1 MARPEIEI
9 ELPDLHE
16 LQRQIAEDDT
26 RFKIVVAGR
35 RWGKTRLG
43 IAMAIKYALEG
54 GRVWWIAPTYPM
66 AMEGWRDIRQMVYDI
81 ESAELQEAQKLINFP
96 GCGQLQ
102 IKSAD
107 NPQRLRGAGL
117 DFVVLDE
124 CAYIKEETWAEIVR
138 PTLTDKQG
146 HALFIS
152 TPSGFNWFSR
162 LFDRAKTNDEW
173 KSWQFH
179 TNTNPFIPKDELNSA
194 KNEIGS
200 FLFSQEYE
208 AQFVEAG
215 GGLLKPEWVKYYKSV
230 DKVEY
235 NRIGNE
241 TLYKYYEFGSKQVK
255 QDELTIFT
263 CVDLATSIKETAD
276 YTAIVTIGETKESE
290 LLVLDVTRARVEAP
304 DIIPLIGT
312 VINKFNPVFVGI
324 EKAGFQLSII
334 QLARRQGIPVKE
346 LKADKDKVSRALP
359 LGAKMEGGSVYFDKE
374 ASWFSELEKEL
385 LQFPL
390 GEHDDQVD
398 ALAYAVAETIRKK
411 RYVAY

>member
-1 MARPEIEI
+1 MAGPEIEI

-16 LQRQIAEDDT
+16 LQQDIAEDET

-81 ESAELQEAQKLINFP
+81 ESAELLEALKLINFP
-96 GCGQLQ
+96 GGGQLQ

-146 HALFIS
+146 KALFIS
-152 TPSGFNWFSR
+152 TPRGFNWFSR
-162 LFDRAKTNDEW
+162 LYDKAENNEEW
-173 KSWQFH
+173 KTWQFH
-179 TNTNPFIPKDELNSA
+179 TNTNPYIPLNELDSA
-194 KNEIGS
+194 KKEIGS
-200 FLFSQEYE
+200 FLYSQEYE

-215 GGLLKPEWVKYYKSV
+215 GGLLKPEWFKYYNMETV
-230 DKVEY
+230 QELDDNGYEVENTY
-235 NRIGNE
+235 
-241 TLYKYYEFGSKQVK
+241 YKCGSQRFLK
-255 QDELTIFT
+255 DSLTIFT
-263 CVDLATSIKETAD
+263 AVDLATSIKETAD
-276 YTAIVTIGETKESE
+276 YTAIVTIGETPTNE
-290 LLVLDVTRARVEAP
+290 LLVLDVVRERVEAP
-304 DIIPLIGT
+304 DILPLIQR

-324 EKAGFQLSII
+324 ERAGFQLSIV

-346 LKADKDKVSRALP
+346 LRADRDKVSRALP
-359 LGAKMEGGSVYFDKE
+359 LGAKMEGGSVYFNAE
-374 ASWFSELEKEL
+374 AFWYSELEKEM
-385 LQFPL
+385 LQFPV

>member
-1 MARPEIEI
+1 MARPELEI

-16 LQRQIAEDDT
+16 LQQKIVEDET

-66 AMEGWRDIRQMVYDI
+66 AMEGWRDIRQMVYDLPAEVS
-81 ESAELQEAQKLINFP
+81 ESLKMIDFAN
-96 GCGQLQ
+96 GGQLQ

-124 CAYIKEETWAEIVR
+124 CAYIKEETWAEVIR

-146 HALFIS
+146 DALFIS
-152 TPSGFNWFSR
+152 TPKGFNWFSR
-162 LFDRAKTNDEW
+162 LFEKSETNNEW

-179 TNTNPFIPKDELNSA
+179 TNTNPYIPNNELDSA
-194 KNEIGS
+194 KKEIGS
-200 FLFSQEYE
+200 FLYSQEYE

-215 GGLLKPEWVKYYKSV
+215 GGLLKPEWFRYYKIETEK
-230 DKVEY
+230 DY
-235 NRIGNE
+235 NEQGYD
-241 TLYKYYEFGSKQVK
+241 TDYAYYSFNNKRVRQE
-255 QDELTIFT
+255 DCTIYT
-263 CVDLATSIKETAD
+263 AVDLATSTKETAD
-276 YTAIVTIGETKESE
+276 YTAIVTVAETKNSE
-290 LLVLDVTRARVEAP
+290 LLVLDVVRVRVEAP
-304 DIIPLIGT
+304 DILPLIQR
-312 VINKFNPVFVGI
+312 VINKYNPVFVGI

-346 LKADKDKVSRALP
+346 LRADKDKVSRALP
-359 LGAKMEGGSVYFDKE
+359 LGAKMEGGSVYFNPD
-374 ASWFSELEKEL
+374 ALWYSELEKEM
-385 LQFPL
+385 LQFPV

-411 RYVAY
+411 KYVAY

>member
-1 MARPEIEI
+1 MAGPEIEI

-96 GCGQLQ
+96 GGGQLQ

-162 LFDRAKTNDEW
+162 LFERAQDNEEW

-179 TNTNPFIPKDELNSA
+179 TDTNPYIPKDELKSA

-215 GGLLKPEWVKYYKSV
+215 GGLIKPDWLRYYTV
-230 DKVEY
+230 QDKVEY
-235 NRIGNE
+235 NFRGNE
-241 TLYKYYEFGSKQVK
+241 VVNTYYKFGSQEVNQK
-255 QDELTIFT
+255 ELTIYT
-263 CVDLATSIKETAD
+263 CVDLATSTKETAD
-276 YTAIVTIGETKESE
+276 YTAIVTVGESKNSE
-290 LLVLDVTRARVEAP
+290 LFVLDVTRARVEAP

-312 VINKFNPVFVGI
+312 VINKFKPVFVGI
-324 EKAGFQLSII
+324 ERAGFQLSII
-334 QLARRQGIPVKE
+334 QMARRQGIPVKE
-346 LKADKDKVSRALP
+346 LRADKDKVSRALP
-359 LGAKMEGGSVYFDKE
+359 LGAKMEGGSVYFDRN
-374 ASWFSELEKEL
+374 ASWYSELEREL

>member
-1 MARPEIEI
+1 MAGPEIEI

-16 LQRQIAEDDT
+16 LQQDIAEDET

-81 ESAELQEAQKLINFP
+81 ESAELLEALKLINFP
-96 GCGQLQ
+96 GGGQLQ

-146 HALFIS
+146 KALFIS
-152 TPSGFNWFSR
+152 TPRGFNWFSR
-162 LFDRAKTNDEW
+162 LYDKAENNEEW
-173 KSWQFH
+173 KTWQFH
-179 TNTNPFIPKDELNSA
+179 TNTNPYIPLNELDSA
-194 KNEIGS
+194 KKEIGS
-200 FLFSQEYE
+200 FLYSQEYE

-215 GGLLKPEWVKYYKSV
+215 GGLLKPEWFKYYNMETV
-230 DKVEY
+230 QEYDDNGYEVENTY
-235 NRIGNE
+235 
-241 TLYKYYEFGSKQVK
+241 YKCGSQRFLK
-255 QDELTIFT
+255 DSLTIFT
-263 CVDLATSIKETAD
+263 AVDLATSIKETAD
-276 YTAIVTIGETKESE
+276 YTAIVTIGETPTNE
-290 LLVLDVTRARVEAP
+290 LLVLDVVRERVEAP
-304 DIIPLIGT
+304 DILPLIQR

-324 EKAGFQLSII
+324 ERAGFQLSIV

-346 LKADKDKVSRALP
+346 LRADRDKVSRALP
-359 LGAKMEGGSVYFDKE
+359 LGAKMEGGSVYFNAE
-374 ASWFSELEKEL
+374 AFWYSELEKEM
-385 LQFPL
+385 LQFPV